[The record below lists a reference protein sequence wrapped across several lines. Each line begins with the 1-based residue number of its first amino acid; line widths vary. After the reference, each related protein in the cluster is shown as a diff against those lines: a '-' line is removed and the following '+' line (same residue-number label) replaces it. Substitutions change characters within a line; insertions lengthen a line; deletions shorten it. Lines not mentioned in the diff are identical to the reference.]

1 MTVDD
6 FKLLTP
12 RLVLRPHRSDDVDFM
27 VELNLDPDITR
38 YVPDGPIEDRS
49 KAVELIESLKRQ
61 FAERKIGRFLVI
73 EKATGK
79 KLGWC
84 GLKWLEETQEID
96 LGYRFLKSSWGQG
109 FALEAAQACLSYG
122 FNTLK
127 FERITAKIMPANTA
141 SIALAKKLGMK
152 EIARTIEDG
161 DEYLVF
167 EIQNQDS

>member
-1 MTVDD
+1 
-6 FKLLTP
+6 
-12 RLVLRPHRSDDVDFM
+12 M

-49 KAVELIESLKRQ
+49 KAVELIESLKLQ

-122 FNTLK
+122 FNNLK

-141 SIALAKKLGMK
+141 SIALAKKLGIK

>member
-1 MTVDD
+1 
-6 FKLLTP
+6 
-12 RLVLRPHRSDDVDFM
+12 M
-27 VELNLDPDITR
+27 VELSLDPDITR

-49 KAVELIESLKRQ
+49 KAVELIESLKLQ
-61 FAERKIGRFLVI
+61 FAERKLGRFLVI
-73 EKATGK
+73 EKATDK